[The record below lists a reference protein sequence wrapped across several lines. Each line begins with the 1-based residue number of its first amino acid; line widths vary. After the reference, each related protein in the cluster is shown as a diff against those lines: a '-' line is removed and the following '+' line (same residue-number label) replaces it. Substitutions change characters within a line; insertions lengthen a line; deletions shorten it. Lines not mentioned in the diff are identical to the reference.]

1 MAKKKYCNVCEHEC
15 HCVGKGYFIQSNQ
28 CGTCICD
35 KCECRPVILGAS
47 VKKTWGQKIK
57 DWLF

>member
-1 MAKKKYCNVCEHEC
+1 MTKKYCNVCEHEC

-28 CGTCICD
+28 CGKCIGY
-35 KCECRPVILGAS
+35 KCECRPVILGTP
-47 VKKTWGQKIK
+47 VKKTWEQKIK